1 MLHVINYSPYIVHK
15 KNLTSKEANIR
26 LKMNNEK
33 ENKKKEKKEQGR
45 EESLC
50 YRLKSIRVA

>member
-1 MLHVINYSPYIVHK
+1 MLHAINYSPYIVHK

-33 ENKKKEKKEQGR
+33 ENKKKRKKRTR
-45 EESLC
+45 ERREFMLQT
-50 YRLKSIRVA
+50 